1 VRNVGHIAARRVPA
15 EDARVEIALT
25 TVALVLVAGAFV
37 GNLYA
42 SRRRPAPRTSVY
54 SLVRDRLATPE
65 VAGRADRP
73 SVGRPGSV
81 AQAVGD
87 RTVVASGEG
96 VWEALDRR
104 LDPARLRPRLAPD
117 VELKEFTL
125 RWGNDYAMIA
135 NPREQLHYRL
145 EPGEVELVRL
155 MDGTRTVKEIVVER
169 FRASGDLELSGVADL
184 VRELHEGGFLTT
196 PFVDVAAAVR
206 KALDPVS
213 TVRRKAR
220 EFVTTLS
227 VDWRGAH
234 RLVDRFYRAGL
245 KWFFLPWVSVPVGV
259 VAVLG
264 LAAFVSVYRA
274 GRFSLSDGDAVV
286 ATLIL
291 LAMNYLLTFVHEL
304 AHALVLVRH
313 GRRVKSAGF
322 MIYFGSPAF
331 FVEASDALMLDRRQ
345 RIVQAFAGP
354 YSELVIAGAASLVV
368 WAFPDSAP
376 AAILYKFALL
386 NYFVIFLNLVP
397 LLELDGYFILSDAIQ
412 VPDLRPRSLQFAR
425 YDLWRKLRRREPFTK
440 QEIGIGLYAVF
451 GIAFTAL
458 SLYWSAFFWEAVF
471 GGLVRTL
478 WQGGIGT
485 RLLLVAAALF
495 VAGPL
500 VRAAIALLR
509 TLGRKVI
516 TLARAVT
523 FRLETRWRIEAARLI
538 DALPVF
544 EDLGEDLLSD
554 LAGRVR
560 LRGYPA
566 GKPVFRQGDRPEAF
580 YVVRR
585 GTLVVVEED
594 AEAGGG
600 RVLRTLGRGESFGEL
615 GLVDRAPRS
624 ATVRPVE
631 DAQLFVVDG
640 STFDRLLAPA
650 IEVPEFSPTLQAA
663 AELRRVEAF
672 TSLGADDLATVV
684 SHGGWIN
691 AAPGETII
699 RQGEEGEAFYGLVSG
714 QVEVVRDGEPL
725 GALRA
730 GAHFGEIALLT
741 DAPRTASVI
750 ARTPARLFRLDRD
763 GFDRAIAGAFTRG
776 TLNPSAALHRT
787 WQH

>member
-1 VRNVGHIAARRVPA
+1 M
-15 EDARVEIALT
+15 EIALGT
-25 TVALVLVAGAFV
+25 PTLVLLVGAFV

-42 SRRRPAPRTSVY
+42 SRRRAPRTSVY
-54 SLVRDRLATPE
+54 SLLRTRLDTAPTSSQ
-65 VAGRADRP
+65 ADRSSPPAPVHGPVLSEERMGSP
-73 SVGRPGSV
+73 SEAEP
-81 AQAVGD
+81 AA
-87 RTVVASGEG
+87 G
-96 VWEALDRR
+96 VWEALERR

-145 EPGEVELVRL
+145 EAGEVEVVRL
-155 MDGTRTVKEIVVER
+155 MDGTRTVKEIVMER
-169 FRASGDLELSGVADL
+169 FRTSGDLELSGVADL
-184 VRELHEGGFLTT
+184 VRELHEGGFLAA
-196 PFVDVAAAVR
+196 PFVDVDAAVR
-206 KALDPVS
+206 RALDPVS
-213 TVRRKAR
+213 KARRKAR
-220 EFVTTLS
+220 EFAKTLS

-234 RLVDRFYRAGL
+234 RLVDWFYRSGL
-245 KWFFLPWVSVPVGV
+245 KWFFLPWVSVPVGF

-264 LAAFVSVYRA
+264 FVAFVAVYRE
-274 GRFSLSDGDAVV
+274 GRFSLSDGDAVT
-286 ATLIL
+286 ATLLL
-291 LAMNYLLTFVHEL
+291 LAMNYVLTFVHEL

-331 FVEASDALMLDRRQ
+331 FVEASDALMLGRRQ
-345 RIVQAFAGP
+345 RIAQAFAGP
-354 YSELVIAGAASLVV
+354 YSELVVAGAASLAV

-376 AAILYKFALL
+376 ASLLYKFALL

-412 VPDLRPRSLQFAR
+412 VPDLRPRSLRFAR
-425 YDLWRKLRRREPFTK
+425 YDLWRKLRRRERFTK
-440 QEIGIGLYAVF
+440 QEIGIGLYAAL
-451 GIAFTAL
+451 GIAFTVL

-478 WQGGIGT
+478 WHGGIGT
-485 RLLLVAAALF
+485 RLLLLAAVLF
-495 VAGPL
+495 VTGPV
-500 VRAAIALLR
+500 VRAGIAVLR
-509 TLGRKVI
+509 S
-516 TLARAVT
+516 LARRARALVRAVT
-523 FRLETRWRIEAARLI
+523 FRLETRWRVEAARMI

-560 LRGYPA
+560 LRAYPA

-580 YVVRR
+580 YVVRS
-585 GTLVVVEED
+585 GTFVVVEED
-594 AEAGGG
+594 PEAGGD

-631 DAQLFVVDG
+631 DAELFVVDAN
-640 STFDRLLAPA
+640 TFDRLLARA
-650 IEVPEFSPTLQAA
+650 IEVPQFSPTLQAA
-663 AELRRVEAF
+663 AELRVVEAF
-672 TSLGADDLATVV
+672 ASLGADDLAAVV
-684 SHGGWIN
+684 SQGRWIN
-691 AAPGETII
+691 AGPGETII
-699 RQGEEGEAFYGLVSG
+699 RQGEEGDAFYGLGSG
-714 QVEVVRDGEPL
+714 QVEIVRDGERVGTL
-725 GALRA
+725 GA
-730 GAHFGEIALLT
+730 GAHFGEVALLT

-750 ARTPARLFRLDRD
+750 ARTPARLFRLGRD